1 MTLCGDCHER
11 EPVAHGRCM
20 RCYKRHRRGQPRLAT
35 LRRVGD
41 QDGFGIYGVL
51 DVDEDGVLCH
61 ECGLRFRSVG
71 QHVYMAHEMTAA
83 EYREAHGLP
92 RMQALISPEV
102 AARLSEIATE
112 RIDTPA
118 TTRPY
123 TDQTRPRIKEDS

>member
-1 MTLCGDCHER
+1 MTLCVDCHER

-92 RMQALISPEV
+92 RMQALIAPGLS
-102 AARLSEIATE
+102 ARLSSARAT
-112 RIDTPA
+112 RL
-118 TTRPY
+118 
-123 TDQTRPRIKEDS
+123 PRSAGPSAGVARG